1 MEEIRF
7 WKVHGNGNDVV
18 LLDDRSGELE
28 AREDLPSL
36 AVRACARRTG
46 LGADGVLLL
55 QGGNDAVRHRMRLFN
70 ADGSEGEMCGNGARC
85 FARMLHRLGLEGPES
100 RFLTGSGTVSA
111 RVEEALVR
119 LDLEEANLEGAWFDE
134 ALTDPELPPGTRMSF
149 LWVGVPH
156 AVLWADSWQG
166 IGETDLR
173 WIGKRYRHHP
183 RFPQGANVNFAA
195 PEGEALRV
203 RTYERGVEDF
213 TDSCGTGSCAC
224 GVVAVRRGHPSPVEV
239 RNPGGI
245 NQVTCRIEG
254 HRAVLSLAGAAECVA
269 QGVWYL

>member
-1 MEEIRF
+1 
-7 WKVHGNGNDVV
+7 
-18 LLDDRSGELE
+18 
-28 AREDLPSL
+28 
-36 AVRACARRTG
+36 
-46 LGADGVLLL
+46 
-55 QGGNDAVRHRMRLFN
+55 
-70 ADGSEGEMCGNGARC
+70 MCGNGARC

-156 AVLWADSWQG
+156 AVLWTDSWQG

-195 PEGEALRV
+195 PEAGALRV

-224 GVVAVRRGHPSPVEV
+224 GDSF
-239 RNPGGI
+239 N
-245 NQVTCRIEG
+245 
-254 HRAVLSLAGAAECVA
+254 
-269 QGVWYL
+269 